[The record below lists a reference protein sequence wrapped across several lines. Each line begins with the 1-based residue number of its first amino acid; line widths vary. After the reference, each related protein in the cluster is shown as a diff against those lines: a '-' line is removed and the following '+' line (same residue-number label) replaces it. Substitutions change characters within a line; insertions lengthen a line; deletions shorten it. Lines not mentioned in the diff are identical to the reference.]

1 MSEMQKSFQIAFGL
15 SFNVYHSYGYL
26 CLLNGFISYFHL
38 YSKFSPSCRGYLDGC
53 FRLLITG
60 ASPLDVFSCSK
71 SFKVGKKGAT
81 VSVECFWDETD
92 TNGQIALAEGSSV
105 AMDLFPEGTDS
116 SDYYYSGTWLVTANS
131 VSIPTDGIIE
141 ATFSATLTGNLS
153 RSTV

>member
-1 MSEMQKSFQIAFGL
+1 MATHTGSSGIVKVGTNTVAEVRSFTLDTTAE
-15 SFNVYHSYGYL
+15 
-26 CLLNGFISYFHL
+26 LLEDTTL
-38 YSKFSPSCRGYLDGC
+38 TD
-53 FRLLITG
+53 T
-60 ASPLDVFSCSK
+60 SK

-116 SDYYYSGTWLVTANS
+116 SDYYFSGTWLVTATS
-131 VSIPTDGIIE
+131 VSVPTDGIIE

>member
-1 MSEMQKSFQIAFGL
+1 MATHTGSSGLIKIGTNTIAEVRSFTIDTTAE
-15 SFNVYHSYGYL
+15 
-26 CLLNGFISYFHL
+26 LLEDTAL
-38 YSKFSPSCRGYLDGC
+38 TD
-53 FRLLITG
+53 T
-60 ASPLDVFSCSK
+60 SK

-116 SDYYYSGTWLVTANS
+116 SDYYFSGTWLVTATS
-131 VSIPTDGIIE
+131 VSVPTDGIIE

>member
-1 MSEMQKSFQIAFGL
+1 MATHTGSSGLIKIGTNTIAEVRSFTIDTTAEIL
-15 SFNVYHSYGYL
+15 EDTTL
-26 CLLNGFISYFHL
+26 T
-38 YSKFSPSCRGYLDGC
+38 D
-53 FRLLITG
+53 T
-60 ASPLDVFSCSK
+60 SK

-105 AMDLFPEGTDS
+105 AMDLFPEGADS
-116 SDYYYSGTWLVTANS
+116 SDYYFSGNWLVTATS
-131 VSIPTDGIIE
+131 VSITTDGIIE

>member
-1 MSEMQKSFQIAFGL
+1 MATHTGSSGVIKIGTNTIAEVRSFTIDTTAEIL
-15 SFNVYHSYGYL
+15 EDTTL
-26 CLLNGFISYFHL
+26 T
-38 YSKFSPSCRGYLDGC
+38 D
-53 FRLLITG
+53 T
-60 ASPLDVFSCSK
+60 SK

-105 AMDLFPEGTDS
+105 AMDLFPEGADS
-116 SDYYYSGTWLVTANS
+116 SDYYFSGTWLVTATS
-131 VSIPTDGIIE
+131 VSVPTDGIIE